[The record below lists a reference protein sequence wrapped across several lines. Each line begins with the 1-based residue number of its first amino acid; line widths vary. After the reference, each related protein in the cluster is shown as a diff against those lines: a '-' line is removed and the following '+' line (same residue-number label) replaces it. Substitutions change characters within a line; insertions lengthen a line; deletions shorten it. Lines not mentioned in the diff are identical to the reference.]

1 MAFQAKEM
9 ETSSLAIGEE
19 ETLKEERRILS
30 HAQKLIEFSDSS
42 QEMLYGG
49 EGSAIER
56 IQRILNQGREAV
68 SIDPSPSQLLKNLE
82 PASIQ
87 LEEVALAL
95 RDYSRRTDINPMR
108 LEEIEGR
115 LEEIERL
122 KRKYGPS
129 VEEIL
134 GFKDRVDE
142 TLKSFAS
149 DEERLFQLGSV
160 LPSLQEAVDSLAQR
174 LSRNRRKKAAE
185 LKTVVEKELSTLGMK
200 KIVFE
205 VAIEDGPLT
214 STGTDRIEFL
224 ISTN

>member
-56 IQRILNQGREAV
+56 IQRILNQGREAI
-68 SIDPSPSQLLKNLE
+68 SIDPSLSQVLKNLE
-82 PASIQ
+82 TASIQ

-115 LEEIERL
+115 F
-122 KRKYGPS
+122 
-129 VEEIL
+129 EEIL

-142 TLKSFAS
+142 MLKSFAS
-149 DEERLFQLGSV
+149 DEERLFQLERV
-160 LPSLQEAVDSLAQR
+160 LPSLQEAAGSLAQR
-174 LSRNRRKKAAE
+174 LSRTR
-185 LKTVVEKELSTLGMK
+185 
-200 KIVFE
+200 
-205 VAIEDGPLT
+205 
-214 STGTDRIEFL
+214 
-224 ISTN
+224 